1 MHKGNFIIGF
11 IIGLGLTLAI
21 CCCNLPQTYIEEV
34 NKPVIIEHISAIP
47 YTYMGEFELTHYTHT
62 GNRTSSGYY
71 PTLKT
76 VAVDTNIIPM
86 GSLLYIEGYGLRVA
100 MDTGGLIKG
109 NKLDIFVDSYDEAV
123 QKGLKK
129 NIKVYLL
136 EDK

>member
-1 MHKGNFIIGF
+1 MNKLFIPIF
-11 IIGLGLTLAI
+11 AL
-21 CCCNLPQTYIEEV
+21 
-34 NKPVIIEHISAIP
+34 VIIIFYNCGFFANKQEVAPIIIEQGSKIP
-47 YTYMGEFELTHYTHT
+47 YTYMGKFELTHYTHT
-62 GNRTSSGYY
+62 GNRTASGHY

-109 NKLDIFVDSYDEAV
+109 NKLDIFVDSHDEAI

-129 NIKVYLL
+129 DIKVYLI